1 MRVCAVPILYVYRI
15 YMLNGRTRAKNPQ
28 QQEDKNEVDFV
39 SRQMSHIE
47 LMHKKK
53 YLHCV
58 IDVNFHW
65 GHDC

>member
-47 LMHKKK
+47 LMQKTFTLR
-53 YLHCV
+53 YRYQLPL
-58 IDVNFHW
+58 
-65 GHDC
+65 GT